1 MPERTALFSIEGTD
15 EYVLKVKFDY
25 TLTMS
30 GHRQDVSVSIGK
42 RTINK
47 LPLSTRFYF
56 AGHGRDAFIG
66 NDMDM
71 ERCSSGF
78 CGQTIFS
85 VRNKSAITL
94 TKAVFFEN
102 KISVF
107 ITVHKDK
114 AQEHFELN
122 YEMVGKIR
130 IDFDPKSNSKKIEI
144 LEVYGDRK
152 TFEDMINRN

>member
-1 MPERTALFSIEGTD
+1 MPEKTALFSIEGTD
-15 EYVLKVKFDY
+15 EYVLKVEFDY
-25 TLTMS
+25 SLTLS

-42 RTINK
+42 RIMNE
-47 LPLSTRFYF
+47 LPVSTRFYLVRD
-56 AGHGRDAFIG
+56 GRDTFAENEIK
-66 NDMDM
+66 
-71 ERCSSGF
+71 RSSSGF
-78 CGQTIFS
+78 RGQTIFS